1 MIGLKVDRPGNRK
14 VNFSEPKL
22 HSAVSSVSASKNE
35 QLILET
41 LKIANSALKLKNLK
55 LNSLLEITNAINS
68 NFSSQ
73 QLLKIFEFVLRNQLN
88 IGRLLFYSK
97 DDHGWTMMIR
107 HGLMKDLPLPTV
119 ENELNGLSKI
129 REQKEGEPLMFG
141 QFEVIIPVMH
151 KSEPLAYLL
160 LGEVNED
167 LIENTKT
174 KHVPFIQTLANVIT
188 VAVENKRLFRENI
201 LQAGVR
207 REMELA
213 SEMQSMLFPRR
224 LPNNQYVEMSGLHQ
238 PHQEVGG
245 DYYDVF
251 ELGGNE
257 IAFCMADVSGK
268 GVSAALLMSNF
279 QANLRALF
287 RHETSLTDLVQE
299 LNGKVMNSAMGEKFI
314 TMFIG
319 KYNYVTRVLQY
330 VNAGQT
336 PPLILSG
343 NTVSDLSTGC
353 PGLGMLD
360 ELPNVREG
368 IIIMNPND
376 LIFAYTDGVVE
387 LEDARGR
394 EYGQHRLELVLL
406 ENQGLIPKSVNDNVM
421 RHLRKFKGDQP
432 YVDDIALLSVSF
444 K

>member
-1 MIGLKVDRPGNRK
+1 M
-14 VNFSEPKL
+14 
-22 HSAVSSVSASKNE
+22 SSISASKNE

-88 IGRLLFYSK
+88 IGRLLFYAK
-97 DDHGWTMMIR
+97 EDGAWNVKIR
-107 HGLMKDLPLPTV
+107 HGLMRDVPVPDVQTDLH
-119 ENELNGLSKI
+119 GLLKVQ
-129 REQKEGEPLMFG
+129 EQKDGEELIFG
-141 QFEVIIPVMH
+141 QFEVVIPVLH
-151 KSEPLAYLL
+151 KSEALAYLL
-160 LGEVNED
+160 LGDVNED

-188 VAVENKRLFRENI
+188 VAVENKRLFRQNI
-201 LQAGVR
+201 LQAGVK

-213 SEMQSMLFPRR
+213 SEVQSMLFPRR
-224 LPNNQYVEMSGLHQ
+224 LPNNEYVEMAALHQ

-251 ELGGNE
+251 DLGGNE
-257 IAFCMADVSGK
+257 VAFCIADVSGK

-299 LNGKVMNSAMGEKFI
+299 LNAKVLSSAMGEKFI
-314 TMFIG
+314 TMFIA
-319 KYNYVTRVLQY
+319 KYNYVTRVMQY
-330 VNAGQT
+330 INAGQC
-336 PPLILSG
+336 PPLLLSG
-343 NTVSDLSTGC
+343 DTVSTLGTGC
-353 PGLGMLD
+353 PGIGMLD
-360 ELPNVREG
+360 ELNNVREG
-368 IIIMNPND
+368 IIIMGPDD
-376 LIFAYTDGVVE
+376 LVFAYTDGVVE
-387 LEDARGR
+387 LENAGNR

-406 ENQGLIPKSVNDNVM
+406 ENQGLSPREVNANVM
-421 RHLRKFKGDQP
+421 THLRKFKGDCP
-432 YVDDIALLSVSF
+432 YVDDIALLSVAF